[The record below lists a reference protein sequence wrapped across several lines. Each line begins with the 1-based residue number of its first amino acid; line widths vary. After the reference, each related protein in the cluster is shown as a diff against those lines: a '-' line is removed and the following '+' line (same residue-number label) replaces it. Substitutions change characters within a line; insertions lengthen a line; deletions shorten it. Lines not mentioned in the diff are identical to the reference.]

1 MPSRRF
7 WIIAGVLATGAGL
20 TAVAAH
26 GYRGH
31 HSHGWHHGEGGY
43 HGERHRGWRR
53 WFGRGPVSKDDY
65 DARTRSRFARI
76 DANSDGTVDGDE
88 AKAMIERRME
98 KRQRRWRPRRSA
110 QRMMR
115 RFDVDKDGKVTR
127 DEFETRVTEI
137 FGRAD
142 LDRDGKITD
151 ADLPPMM
158 RDRGVL
164 SGNGEMRRRGRR
176 GARFMRFL
184 RGADTNGDNI
194 ITFDE
199 AKVAAFKRFDRFDR
213 NNDQVVEKSDLQ
225 GLRSEVVDYR
235 VRRFMHRYGGDAQ
248 GKVTLEQFSKFR
260 DERFARLDFNND
272 GELSRDELPGRRMR
286 KSKRWKE
293 WRGEHRGHGPRH
305 DDRPSRRGEHRGERG
320 GENPER
326 RL

>member
-1 MPSRRF
+1 MPSRKF

-31 HSHGWHHGEGGY
+31 HGGHGWHHGDGGY
-43 HGERHRGWRR
+43 HGEGRRGWKR
-53 WFGRGPVSKDDY
+53 WFGRGPVSKEDY
-65 DARTRSRFARI
+65 DARTRSRFARL
-76 DANSDGTVDGDE
+76 DANSDGTIDSEE
-88 AKAMIERRME
+88 ARALIERRME
-98 KRQRRWRPRRSA
+98 RRQRRWRARRFSD
-110 QRMMR
+110 RMIR

-127 DEFETRVTEI
+127 NEFETRVADI
-137 FGRAD
+137 FKRGD
-142 LDRDGKITD
+142 LDGDGKITD

-176 GARFMRFL
+176 RGARFMRFL

-199 AKVAAFKRFDRFDR
+199 ARVAAFKRFDRFDR
-213 NNDQVVEKSDLQ
+213 NKDQAVDKSDL
-225 GLRSEVVDYR
+225 GALRSEAIDYR
-235 VRRFMHRYGGDAQ
+235 VRRFMHRYGAGAQ

-260 DERFARLDFNND
+260 DERFARLDYNND
-272 GELSRDELPGRRMR
+272 GELSRDELPGRHWR
-286 KSKRWKE
+286 KARRGKE
-293 WRGEHRGHGPRH
+293 WRGEHRDHHGPRH
-305 DDRPSRRGEHRGERG
+305 GDRPPRRGDRGSD
-320 GENPER
+320 NPER

>member
-7 WIIAGVLATGAGL
+7 WIITGVLATGAGL

-31 HSHGWHHGEGGY
+31 HGHGWHHGEGGY
-43 HGERHRGWRR
+43 HGEGRGMRR
-53 WFGRGPVSKDDY
+53 WFGRGPVSKEDY

-76 DANSDGTVDGDE
+76 DANSDGTVDSEE
-88 AKAMIERRME
+88 ARAMIERRME
-98 KRQRRWRPRRSA
+98 RRQRRWRTRRFG

-127 DEFETRVTEI
+127 AEFESRVTEM

-142 LDRDGKITD
+142 LDGDGRITD

-158 RDRGVL
+158 RGRDVL
-164 SGNGEMRRRGRR
+164 SGNGNMHRKGRRR

-184 RGADTNGDNI
+184 RGADVNGDNV
-194 ITFDE
+194 ITSEE

-213 NNDQVVEKSDLQ
+213 NGDGTVDEADLTKMKSE
-225 GLRSEVVDYR
+225 SVDYR
-235 VRRFMHRYGGDAQ
+235 VRRFMHRYGGNAQ
-248 GKVTLEQFSKFR
+248 GSVTLEQFSKFR

-272 GELSRDELPGRRMR
+272 GKLTRDELPGKRGK
-286 KSKRWKE
+286 KSRRWKE
-293 WRGEHRGHGPRH
+293 WRGEHRHHGPRH
-305 DDRPSRRGEHRGERG
+305 DERPQRRGERG
-320 GENPER
+320 ADNPER